1 MWITIGKQTINEE
14 IFIDKQ
20 QIIHIIRKLLSLGSL
35 FFSHNK
41 YEIAHEDSP
50 RNNGLPIV
58 LHWRNTGEL
67 KKTNKESLFIFYPI

>member
-20 QIIHIIRKLLSLGSL
+20 EIIHITRKLLSLGSL
-35 FFSHNK
+35 FFSHNI

-50 RNNGLPIV
+50 RN
-58 LHWRNTGEL
+58 
-67 KKTNKESLFIFYPI
+67 